1 VSPNPVER
9 SAPRAATPWIVMGFL
24 ATVGLVV
31 AALLLRPAPPELA
44 DGQAQESAS
53 PVATDPALA
62 GIGRVR
68 LRAPG
73 VLAPERRD
81 SIVAA
86 LMSGGVARV
95 EMEALAFT
103 VETPRVGY
111 YVALD
116 RASAEALA
124 QLVAPLLTP
133 GRELPVRDYGKLV
146 DEPEPGRLDL
156 WVTD

>member
-1 VSPNPVER
+1 VL
-9 SAPRAATPWIVMGFL
+9 GFL

-31 AALLLRPAPPELA
+31 AALLLRPAPSELA
-44 DGQAQESAS
+44 DGQPREVAS
-53 PVATDPALA
+53 PVATDPAIA
-62 GIGRVR
+62 GISRVR

-73 VLAPERRD
+73 VLAPGRRD
-81 SIVAA
+81 AIVAA
-86 LMSGGVARV
+86 LMGGGVARV
-95 EMEALAFT
+95 EMEVLPFT

-111 YVALD
+111 YLALD
-116 RASAEALA
+116 RAAAEALA

-156 WVTD
+156 WVSD